1 MSCRWGFP
9 LGDSCPSKLV
19 EFQNNTTALVFHV
32 YIYIYTHTIYTFFLK
47 TIYTLQYNN
56 VHTLSLSIYIYISI
70 LVLWSVSEMLELLLA
85 PPLFSYVV
93 RKYDRVLRLKD
104 IPEVVGFEV
113 SPITPYLWT
122 QKNITKNMKGFK
134 VPPQKI
140 VGEWWLITHK
150 HATIYPSTF
159 SKVPWTPWS
168 LPQVV
173 CTPYELSRDHQDL
186 ADTVGGTKRLGD
198 FFFAS
203 FGKWGFRGFRL
214 FPVMEGLILLE
225 GSHP

>member
-1 MSCRWGFP
+1 
-9 LGDSCPSKLV
+9 
-19 EFQNNTTALVFHV
+19 
-32 YIYIYTHTIYTFFLK
+32 
-47 TIYTLQYNN
+47 
-56 VHTLSLSIYIYISI
+56 
-70 LVLWSVSEMLELLLA
+70 MLELLLA

-198 FFFAS
+198 FFLPHLENEDLEDLGCFQWWKGWY
-203 FGKWGFRGFRL
+203 FLRGPIHKQETGEFCWVWL
-214 FPVMEGLILLE
+214 AKGPVAMKGATY
-225 GSHP
+225 